1 MKQHKCSWQ
10 TSITALKKIYNCRSY
25 SWAARFN
32 FQQTHR
38 FFCSQ
43 PHPNQS
49 R

>member
-10 TSITALKKIYNCRSY
+10 TSIKSLQKIYNCRNY

-32 FQQTHR
+32 FQQRHR
-38 FFCSQ
+38 FFSSQ
-43 PHPNQS
+43 THPNQS